1 MDSSRADE
9 AFYRAHTD
17 WFAHNADGKPYIW
30 NELYIACVN
39 SPYYYE
45 YIPAVLREIASRY
58 RPEGFTDNNWNGP
71 MRNQPC
77 FCTYCERSFQAR
89 TGAALPSVANW
100 NDPLYREWIMWNY
113 ARRLEIWDQFNRVT
127 RETGGEHC
135 IWVGMMAGAQNW
147 QSRVFRDDREVYR
160 RTPMIMLD
168 HQRRFDS
175 EGFQHNA
182 ETGKRLHSVGGWDK
196 VIPESIAMYHLT

>member
-1 MDSSRADE
+1 
-9 AFYRAHTD
+9 
-17 WFAHNADGKPYIW
+17 
-30 NELYIACVN
+30 
-39 SPYYYE
+39 
-45 YIPAVLREIASRY
+45 
-58 RPEGFTDNNWNGP
+58 
-71 MRNQPC
+71 MRHQPC
-77 FCTYCERSFQAR
+77 FCTYCERSFHAR
-89 TGAALPSVANW
+89 TGAALPRAANW

-113 ARRLEIWDQFNRVT
+113 ARRLEIWDHFNRVT
-127 RETGGEHC
+127 REAGGEHC

-182 ETGKRLHSVGGWDK
+182 ETGKRRRV
-196 VIPESIAMYHLT
+196 VISRDFRSKHLPPVDVTSGSGLTSRTTRNETRHIIQAAHTLDTHQISPQSA